1 MCICEYII
9 VCYELED
16 SEMSHSDNPS
26 TVNSKAGIYRE
37 SNVNA
42 LKHTLIN
49 ALITLIDIV
58 FCS

>member
-16 SEMSHSDNPS
+16 SEISHSDNPS

-37 SNVNA
+37 SNV
-42 LKHTLIN
+42 KCFETH
-49 ALITLIDIV
+49 ID
-58 FCS
+58 